1 CPRVSF
7 PGRAFPVKTFHLED
21 ALELVR
27 HRVDG
32 SADWSRSSM
41 AAQRRATRKAGENG
55 PPPVPTQQEYSRR
68 FPKHGDGVCSALAA
82 LDTEAIN
89 VQLIVELVTWY
100 VSCGGGVEAAMDTLK
115 NRRKPEGYRGES
127 KGSAVLV
134 FLPGTK
140 EIQDV
145 QEALQRTRELGS
157 SPEQRDW
164 VMQLHGSLP
173 PDEQRRVFLRPP
185 PGVIKGPTGGAHWE
199 ACQGPTPPMR
209 SRMVMSVEVVLATN
223 VAETSVTIDD
233 VGVVIDSGRVKEERY
248 LVERRMGSLED
259 VWVSKASAKQRR
271 GRAGRVQRN
280 FSDHIRGHSVGDEGD
295 QFA

>member
-1 CPRVSF
+1 MKPAGCPRVSF

-134 FLPGTK
+134 FLPVL
-140 EIQDV
+140 IPFSVPAPRD
-145 QEALQRTRELGS
+145 
-157 SPEQRDW
+157 SPR
-164 VMQLHGSLP
+164 
-173 PDEQRRVFLRPP
+173 F
-185 PGVIKGPTGGAHWE
+185 
-199 ACQGPTPPMR
+199 R
-209 SRMVMSVEVVLATN
+209 STDTAFKNEPAQAAATN
-223 VAETSVTIDD
+223 
-233 VGVVIDSGRVKEERY
+233 RNQPQR
-248 LVERRMGSLED
+248 
-259 VWVSKASAKQRR
+259 ASRPQLPKLPKPLNIY
-271 GRAGRVQRN
+271 VY
-280 FSDHIRGHSVGDEGD
+280 FYGHSPLR
-295 QFA
+295 